1 MSLRKRV
8 EELLPNWEGW
18 YPSLFEAARDLG
30 VIRARPCPPSSLLL
44 SNRHA
49 GVNSQAMQAHRE
61 QWGGEAGQGTRPK
74 RRGKNNKA
82 GAHKRA
88 PGGRR

>member
-1 MSLRKRV
+1 MNLKQRV

-30 VIRARPCPPSSLLL
+30 IIRARPCPPSSLLL

-49 GVNSQAMQAHRE
+49 GVTSSAMQAHRE
-61 QWGGEAGQGTRPK
+61 QWGGDFGEGGKANGKKKRRPK
-74 RRGKNNKA
+74 RSGK
-82 GAHKRA
+82 R
-88 PGGRR
+88 

>member
-1 MSLRKRV
+1 MTLKQRV

-49 GVNSQAMQAHRE
+49 GVTSAAMQAHRE
-61 QWGGEAGQGTRPK
+61 QWGGEGPGPNGRK
-74 RRGKNNKA
+74 RNKRK
-82 GAHKRA
+82 KRS
-88 PGGRR
+88 R